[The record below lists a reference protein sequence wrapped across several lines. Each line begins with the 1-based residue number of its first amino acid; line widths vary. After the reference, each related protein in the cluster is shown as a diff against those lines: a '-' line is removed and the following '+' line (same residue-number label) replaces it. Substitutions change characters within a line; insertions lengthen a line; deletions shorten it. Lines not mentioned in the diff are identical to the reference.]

1 MAFHKALKDLN
12 LLDRFLFAEA
22 MEDPVIMQ
30 TILEI
35 ILGKD
40 ILLKYPPQA
49 EKEEL
54 IELLRYI
61 EHTTEEVSS
70 SCRSGK
76 IRELQRRIAMIKS
89 SEQIGVKYMQEWE
102 EKVIEQR
109 RAREEGVAEGRVEGA
124 EHKLFVQI
132 YKKLSKGCSLS
143 ATADSLEEEIPDIQD
158 MYDFLKPRKTQT
170 VEESWKDWL
179 ASGGRQS
186 LASPGSRVTTP

>member
-49 EKEEL
+49 EKEKL

-89 SEQIGVKYMQEWE
+89 SEEIGVKYMQEWE

-109 RAREEGVAEGRVEGA
+109 RAREEGQEYQ
-124 EHKLFVQI
+124 LFRMI
-132 YKKLSKGCSLS
+132 RRKMLKGCE
-143 ATADSLEEEIPDIQD
+143 AEEIADILEEDLNHVGNI
-158 MYDFLKPRKTQT
+158 YDFLKTKMEQSE
-170 VEESWKDWL
+170 EESWAEWIRAKN
-179 ASGGRQS
+179 QKK
-186 LASPGSRVTTP
+186 

>member
-49 EKEEL
+49 EKEKL

-61 EHTTEEVSS
+61 EHTTEEV
-70 SCRSGK
+70 
-76 IRELQRRIAMIKS
+76 
-89 SEQIGVKYMQEWE
+89 
-102 EKVIEQR
+102 IEQR
-109 RAREEGVAEGRVEGA
+109 RAREEGLEEGQAIGRAEGEELNCLSRFTKNCPKAAVFQPLPTVSR
-124 EHKLFVQI
+124 KKYRI
-132 YKKLSKGCSLS
+132 YRTCM
-143 ATADSLEEEIPDIQD
+143 I
-158 MYDFLKPRKTQT
+158 F
-170 VEESWKDWL
+170 
-179 ASGGRQS
+179 
-186 LASPGSRVTTP
+186 